1 MNVTMPTPTPT
12 STRRRTGL
20 ALIAALALAGGCNDA
35 PSSPDPAAAK
45 AKAEAEASPTAAEP
59 GAADSAAAAPDAA
72 SAQQLDLLLTWL
84 PPDPLSVAYDRL
96 GQRLDPAILAVVF
109 AIPPKAADLLDERAT
124 LDEGL
129 DVVFDGDAEPEN
141 WLAPTSLAF
150 SVALSKTPYF
160 VRQLTK
166 PAAELA
172 PFFEAG
178 GFAKNTVEDIEVWL
192 PGGSFPWRIAVLGEV
207 VAFIP
212 VDVPGA
218 GLEPLT
224 TARDSDTSPVEQELA
239 RALTEDPMI
248 DLVLFSAG
256 PLVHFDVSQTI
267 AQVQF
272 ALRRVP
278 GAGTKVGYEGQVR
291 LSPSGD
297 VDECANALRARTHP
311 EENQQVQKLIADV
324 EFMPDEGGV
333 VGRLAIDPEQV
344 KHFEDR

>member
-1 MNVTMPTPTPT
+1 MNATTPTTMPTAA
-12 STRRRTGL
+12 S
-20 ALIAALALAGGCNDA
+20 LILTAALGLTLTLSGCKDPPSEPDDA
-35 PSSPDPAAAK
+35 KSSDEPSTIPADPDAVDAAA
-45 AKAEAEASPTAAEP
+45 
-59 GAADSAAAAPDAA
+59 
-72 SAQQLDLLLTWL
+72 LDTSESTELDRLLAWL
-84 PPDPLSVAYDRL
+84 PPEPLAVAYDRL

-109 AIPPKAADLLDERAT
+109 AIPPKAADLLNERAT

-129 DVVFDGDAEPEN
+129 DVVFDGDAEPEH
-141 WLAPTSLAF
+141 WLLPSSLAF

-160 VRQLTK
+160 VRQLSK

-172 PFFEAG
+172 PLLEQG
-178 GFAKNTVEDIEVWL
+178 GFAKNTVDDIDVWL

-212 VDVPGA
+212 IDVPGA

-224 TARDSDTSPVEQELA
+224 AARDQDSAPVEQELA

-248 DLVLFSAG
+248 ELVLFSAG

-278 GAGTKVGYEGQVR
+278 GQGAKIGYEGQVR
-291 LSPSGD
+291 LAPSGD
-297 VDECANALRARTHP
+297 VDECANALRARKHP
-311 EENQQVQKLIADV
+311 EENLQVQALIAAI
-324 EFMPDEGGV
+324 EFAPDEGGV
-333 VGRLAIDPEQV
+333 VGRLAIEPDQV
-344 KHFEDR
+344 KHFAAR